1 MVKEVDDDDDDV
13 VEVDAADV
21 YYRRAGKE
29 PVTQHLSDDNDVV
42 DSSDSGRGDGKGSG
56 LEGEDVVNPDERE
69 FVEDSS
75 DSWDGCKED
84 VIEPEQMGV
93 GVMNFDYDSEELH
106 NLDESSSDD
115 DIGDDTDDS
124 SEDELKTPVGRG
136 RGQRKT
142 FPVFKSVAKAE
153 HIKFEKDMLFTTL
166 KQFKEVI
173 IDYVVNGGWGIRFVK
188 NDLQRVHTFN
198 EGDLVAE
205 MDLVCGVPYFERL
218 YICLESCKKGFMAGC
233 RLIIGLDACHLKTKS
248 GELIIAVARDP
259 NEEYFPLAYAVV
271 EAKTKD
277 FWTWFINLLLADRE
291 LLTLQLLLLYSQGLV
306 QTFIDNWPQYEHR
319 ICCRHLYNNLRKNH
333 PGVLIRELF
342 WKVAKATYK
351 AEFDRLMD
359 ELKGIDEDAHSW
371 LQDHST
377 TILARHMFSED
388 GLSDT
393 ILNNMCESFNSRIL
407 KFRYKPIITL
417 LESIRLYLMTRFQ
430 ENRQKITRVESDIC
444 PKVLKRLHRE
454 KIVSSKW
461 LACWAG
467 HTQFEVKNRL
477 QNFTVNLKKRHCSC
491 RRWDTIGI
499 PCAHVVFCIFF
510 HRQDA
515 E

>member
-1 MVKEVDDDDDDV
+1 MSELFSLSVHYGEYFSDNPRKYVGGKVDVVDNCDPDRWSKIEIEGICREFGYTSVSRIWYKMPGSDLERANFHLIVNDDDAMFMTDLV
-13 VEVDAADV
+13 IGHEEIHVFLEHHVDNPILVDEDV

-188 NDLQRVHTFN
+188 NDLQR
-198 EGDLVAE
+198 
-205 MDLVCGVPYFERL
+205 
-218 YICLESCKKGFMAGC
+218 
-233 RLIIGLDACHLKTKS
+233 
-248 GELIIAVARDP
+248 
-259 NEEYFPLAYAVV
+259 
-271 EAKTKD
+271 
-277 FWTWFINLLLADRE
+277 
-291 LLTLQLLLLYSQGLV
+291 GLV

-377 TILARHMFSED
+377 TILARHMFIMD
-388 GLSDT
+388 KLSQSIAIIPVQYAHLQSMCNIPNQYAFL
-393 ILNNMCESFNSRIL
+393 ILPECTM
-407 KFRYKPIITL
+407 PDQHAL
-417 LESIRLYLMTRFQ
+417 LI
-430 ENRQKITRVESDIC
+430 
-444 PKVLKRLHRE
+444 
-454 KIVSSKW
+454 
-461 LACWAG
+461 
-467 HTQFEVKNRL
+467 
-477 QNFTVNLKKRHCSC
+477 
-491 RRWDTIGI
+491 
-499 PCAHVVFCIFF
+499 
-510 HRQDA
+510 
-515 E
+515 